1 MALVTFEPDGATIEV
16 PAGTPVLAAV
26 LRASRPLGY
35 ACRGRGVCVA
45 CRVDVRGEASAVEA
59 DEAALLDRLS
69 PEQRGPDTRIACLV
83 RVLGDVRVRATY
95 W

>member
-1 MALVTFEPDGATIEV
+1 MAVVTFAPDGATIDVAE
-16 PAGTPVLAAV
+16 GTTVLAAV
-26 LRASRPLGY
+26 LRAGRPIGY

-45 CRVDVRGEASAVEA
+45 CRVDVCGQASAVDA
-59 DEAALLDRLS
+59 DEAALLARLS
-69 PEQRGPDTRIACLV
+69 PDQRGPETRIACWV